1 MKLKRIMTVLAGI
14 FPVFL
19 AAACGTAA
27 PEKDPLDGTYYCERI
42 MVYDADGNMRQFL
55 SSEDAGAEDTYL
67 TITGGTDVEYGYI
80 YHGEAEEPKH
90 GSIHE
95 KEESEGMVNAE
106 VYFEGDADKYTLSYE
121 PDANTGMAEKLVLVH
136 HFGENGNYLGFTF
149 STEKHESKGEP
160 YKDIEDV
167 TGKIDEFETSDTYKN
182 IAEVLDK
189 TYNGSDHELKLDKNS
204 RELVLSVEIPEL
216 AGALGKSSKLDSTW
230 NELCGSFDKTSS
242 SIQTVINAGGF
253 KGISFVMDVADSGT
267 TLYQSENGKRT
278 FTYEPSES
286 SSAAVQ
292 PATPKP
298 NTGSGSSAGGS
309 FESSNAYKQISKIV
323 RESFPDSNPKISYR
337 EKDKMLTI
345 TLTGGKNWQEA
356 VLNDPASYSAWVNY
370 TNSLLNVSASGY
382 DVLCDEGYSDIA
394 CTIMVVSYED
404 TSKALFGCM
413 NGVTYYDFT
422 ID

>member
-19 AAACGTAA
+19 AAACGSAA
-27 PEKDPLDGTYYCERI
+27 QAKDPLDGTYYCERI

-67 TITGGTDVEYGYI
+67 TITDGTGVEYGYT
-80 YHGEAEEPKH
+80 YHGEAEAAKH

-95 KEESEGMVNAE
+95 KEESEGMVSAE

-121 PDANTGMAEKLVLVH
+121 PDGATGKPEKLVLVH

-182 IAEVLDK
+182 IAEVLNKSYD
-189 TYNGSDHELKLDKNS
+189 GFEHELKLDKD
-204 RELVLSVEIPEL
+204 RKELVLSVEIPDL
-216 AGALGKSSKLDSTW
+216 SGALGKSSELDSTW

-267 TLYQSENGKRT
+267 TLYRSENGERT
-278 FTYEPSES
+278 FTYEPSAGS
-286 SSAAVQ
+286 GAAAQ
-292 PATPKP
+292 ATPKP
-298 NTGSGSSAGGS
+298 DTGSGSTTGGS
-309 FESSNAYKQISKIV
+309 FESSNAYKQISKIIK
-323 RESFPDSNPKISYR
+323 ESFPDSNPKISYR

-345 TLTGGKNWQEA
+345 TLTGGKNWETA
-356 VLNDPASYSAWVNY
+356 VLNDSATYSAWVNY

-394 CTIMVVSYED
+394 CTIMVVSYD
-404 TSKALFGCM
+404 DPSKALFGCM
-413 NGVTYYDFT
+413 NGVSYYDFT
-422 ID
+422 VD